1 MASIFLW
8 QQHPMMVTLLHYRQ
22 QTQRLLCSYNRER
35 GQQQVGRHGEG
46 GGAELG
52 GRRPLLAA
60 RPAPAQ
66 AAPLTDR
73 AHRLRGHLH
82 HRQGIHLPTP
92 PKNCEFLPVIYL
104 NMLLFPMRM
113 RKPISPGRRVWHRT
127 ELRDPD
133 PPWLGEEPQPA
144 AGQAKAQWL
153 GLAPGHRPPR
163 QLHPQHQPPLQQAAN
178 TGRGHLRAVSILH
191 Q

>member
-1 MASIFLW
+1 MIMKAIIESSFFVLCQKIIHGKRTKKNICFLFKISYKRKKSSVSGEKYCGLDIPVAAASDDGNTNTEF
-8 QQHPMMVTLLHYRQ
+8 QQMQ

-92 PKNCEFLPVIYL
+92 QKL
-104 NMLLFPMRM
+104 
-113 RKPISPGRRVWHRT
+113 
-127 ELRDPD
+127 
-133 PPWLGEEPQPA
+133 
-144 AGQAKAQWL
+144 
-153 GLAPGHRPPR
+153 
-163 QLHPQHQPPLQQAAN
+163 
-178 TGRGHLRAVSILH
+178 
-191 Q
+191 